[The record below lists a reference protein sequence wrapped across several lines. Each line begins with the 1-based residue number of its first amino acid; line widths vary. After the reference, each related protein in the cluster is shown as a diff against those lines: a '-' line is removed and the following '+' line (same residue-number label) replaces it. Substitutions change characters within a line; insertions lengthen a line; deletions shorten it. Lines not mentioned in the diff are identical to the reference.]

1 MARAGM
7 THVCSL
13 ITFSYPSDD
22 SSGGAVPSG
31 TVLYQ
36 RLDARI
42 EQNMPTIQLLEQ
54 GLQVPETF
62 QVLVHPGNIDAK
74 HNDQILVTAPQNDW
88 FYNKKFRIIGLT
100 RSSSHFGND
109 RALIKFIVR
118 RWDESHQNDLQ

>member
-1 MARAGM
+1 MSRAGM

-13 ITFSYPSDD
+13 ISFSYPQDD

-42 EQNMPTIQLLEQ
+42 EANMPTLALLEQ
-54 GLQVPETF
+54 GLQVPTTY
-62 QVLVHPGNIDAK
+62 QVLVHPGNIEAK
-74 HNDQILVTAPQNDW
+74 HNDQIVFTAPQNDW

-100 RSSSHFGND
+100 RSSSHPGND
-109 RALIKFIVR
+109 RNLIKFIVR
-118 RWDESHQNDLQ
+118 RWEESYSNDVQ